1 MLRRFALPFGL
12 MVQLLH
18 AAQDPRFVVSRYGPE
33 HGLSNRH
40 VLSLVQDRVG
50 FLYAGTVS
58 GLDRFDG
65 HVFRNWGVSEGLSHG
80 RADQLRRDAQGR
92 IWAIATDANEDVA
105 AIDILDPV
113 SGHLQPMAV
122 RHEGLPFDVA
132 TVTRIAPQRDDEV
145 LVLGTARPAQCIRFD
160 GARFIVHRLDGDRFD
175 PLGHDRVG
183 NVIGYLMRGKANRI
197 VRVGIDGAVQ
207 TASELPE
214 DVKVEP
220 LVTGRTSVG
229 ALYRSEAVDGTVR
242 YLDTYSEISVPGM
255 PLSIGPSM
263 GNDPVYRP
271 LNFTP
276 LPARGMHVADTR
288 ILDAEGVAIFDMTAQ
303 HPELKQRVKACWV
316 DWSGNPWLATEFGL
330 FRIDIRGDRFMRLLH
345 EERAEG
351 GMGVLCRGMAS
362 HDGRLYLASE
372 WHGAFVIDP
381 ATGAKEAL
389 PGSPFLFGLHVSED
403 GTVWRGSQ
411 GAVEWNRPGEALQ
424 RCELD
429 DNIWSILRVDEG
441 LVLLGGLKG
450 LWQLDAA
457 SRTARKLTDERY
469 PELEQAH
476 ILQLRRIDDGR
487 IEAVGSKGIYRLRA
501 DGRVLQRF
509 WSGAE
514 GKERIPC
521 DDLHHA
527 YTDKDGVLWLSTR
540 GVGLVRFDPRTGE
553 NQQYSMRNG
562 FPNNM
567 VYAAYEDGLEQLWLP
582 TDGGIVRF
590 DKRSRQ
596 STVFT
601 VDDGL
606 TNDEFNR
613 LAHVQ
618 ATDGRLYFGGLNG
631 ITVFHP
637 EEFRRPEGEARFPL
651 VLTSMQRYDAG
662 QAAFVDVS
670 EAFTDGRIV
679 ELGREQRSIRIG
691 FSLLSY
697 DRPERIAYAWRI
709 EGLSSD
715 WTYQREPFIRL
726 DRLPSGD
733 HVLHVKARD
742 ANGQWMRQELQVV
755 LGVDAP
761 WSESRTAWAFGGAL
775 CATLLMA
782 VFTALARHKGSA
794 QRGPIEAA

>member
-1 MLRRFALPFGL
+1 MLRRPTLLLAFFST
-12 MVQLLH
+12 LLH

-58 GLDRFDG
+58 GVDRFDG
-65 HVFRNWGVSEGLSHG
+65 HVFRNWSVGDGLSQG

-92 IWAIATDANEDVA
+92 IWAIATDAREDVI

-113 SGHLQPMAV
+113 SGRLQPMSSCHAD
-122 RHEGLPFDVA
+122 LPFDLA
-132 TVTRIAPQRDDEV
+132 TVKRIAPQRDDEV
-145 LVLGTARPAQCIRFD
+145 IVLGTASPAQCIRFN
-160 GARFIVHRLDGDRFD
+160 GAEFKVHRLEGDRFD
-175 PLGHDRVG
+175 PLGYDRVG
-183 NVIGYLMRGKANRI
+183 NVIGHLMHGRSKRI
-197 VRVGIDGAVQ
+197 VRVGVDGTVQ
-207 TASELPE
+207 TAFELPE
-214 DVKVEP
+214 SASIEP

-229 ALYRSEAVDGTVR
+229 ALFRSDAADGTMR
-242 YLDTYSEISVPGM
+242 YFDTYSEITVAGM
-255 PLSIGPSM
+255 PLTIAPNK

-276 LPARGMHVADTR
+276 LPMRDMHVADTR
-288 ILDAEGVAIFDMTAQ
+288 ILDGDGATLFDMTVPY
-303 HPELKQRVKACWV
+303 PELKQRVKACWV
-316 DWSGNPWLATEFGL
+316 DRSGNPWLATEFGL

-345 EERAEG
+345 DGRAEG
-351 GMGVLCRGMAS
+351 GMGVLCRGMAA
-362 HDGRLYLASE
+362 HDGRLYMASE
-372 WHGAFVIDP
+372 WHGAFMIDP

-389 PGSPFLFGLHVSED
+389 PGSPFLFGLHVGTD
-403 GTVWRGSQ
+403 GTVWRGSR

-424 RCELD
+424 RCEVD
-429 DNIWSILRVDEG
+429 DNIWSILHVDEG

-457 SRTARKLTDERY
+457 SRTARKLSDERY

-476 ILQLRRIDDGR
+476 VLQLRRIEDGR

-514 GKERIPC
+514 GKERVPC

-540 GVGLVRFDPRTGE
+540 GMGLVRFDPRSGE
-553 NQQYSMRNG
+553 HQQYAMRNG

-613 LAHVQ
+613 LAH
-618 ATDGRLYFGGLNG
+618 AMAPDGRLFFGGLNG
-631 ITVFHP
+631 ITAFRP
-637 EEFRRPEGEARFPL
+637 EEFRRPDGEARFPL
-651 VLTSMQRYDAG
+651 VLTSLQRYDAA
-662 QAAFVDVS
+662 QAGFVDVN
-670 EAFTDGRIV
+670 EVFTDGRAV

-709 EGLSSD
+709 EGLSGG

-733 HVLHVKARD
+733 YVLHVKARD

-761 WSESRTAWAFGGAL
+761 WSESRLAWASGGAL
-775 CATLLMA
+775 SGALLMVA
-782 VFTALARHKGSA
+782 ILALARRPRTA
-794 QRGPIEAA
+794 RRGAVA